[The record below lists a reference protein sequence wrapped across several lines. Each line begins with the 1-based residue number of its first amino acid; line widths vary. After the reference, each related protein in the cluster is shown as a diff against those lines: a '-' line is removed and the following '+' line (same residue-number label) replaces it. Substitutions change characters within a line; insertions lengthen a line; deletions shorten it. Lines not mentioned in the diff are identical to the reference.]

1 MCCPWWSITSN
12 KQVLYIYA
20 NYGLERNN
28 IKFFSKQPNKWV
40 FRTKQLNSAKKIL
53 NKTWN
58 VSLFCVLKK
67 ELDARSCIKKCWMW
81 CYFKKH
87 WKRWRLLGLGQVNND
102 TFLNLELELLV
113 QWCIWTKTTYPVQL
127 PAYGNAGVWVSHC
140 CRNLLPNSA
149 FCWLIP
155 CVLPV
160 STKEMQHCHFNAAFW
175 PALTSSFSDLRAEQR
190 LSKKLDL
197 EHI

>member
-1 MCCPWWSITSN
+1 M
-12 KQVLYIYA
+12 QEVAL
-20 NYGLERNN
+20 
-28 IKFFSKQPNKWV
+28 
-40 FRTKQLNSAKKIL
+40 
-53 NKTWN
+53 
-58 VSLFCVLKK
+58 
-67 ELDARSCIKKCWMW
+67 KKCWMW
-81 CYFKKH
+81 CYFKKTLKEMETVRFRSSEQWQIFKPGTGIAGPMIYLDEDH
-87 WKRWRLLGLGQVNND
+87 ISSSTTSLWK
-102 TFLNLELELLV
+102 
-113 QWCIWTKTTYPVQL
+113 
-127 PAYGNAGVWVSHC
+127 NAGVWS

-175 PALTSSFSDLRAEQR
+175 PALTSSFRDLKAEQR